1 MGVEGEDLCLCVEMP
16 NVRHPHTTHHST
28 EGSVVEGLELLNI
41 GLGGVGEPYWGSIG
55 EKGSNEGYESDTE
68 GFLLLA
74 PIGAS
79 EGSEEVKAG
88 RHAGDER

>member
-1 MGVEGEDLCLCVEMP
+1 MGVDGEDLCLCVEMS
-16 NVRHPHTTHHST
+16 NVGHPHTSRHGT
-28 EGSVVEGLELLNI
+28 EGSVLEGLELLNI

-55 EKGSNEGYESDTE
+55 EEGSNKGYVGDSE

-79 EGSEEVKAG
+79 EGSKEVEARG
-88 RHAGDER
+88 HARDER